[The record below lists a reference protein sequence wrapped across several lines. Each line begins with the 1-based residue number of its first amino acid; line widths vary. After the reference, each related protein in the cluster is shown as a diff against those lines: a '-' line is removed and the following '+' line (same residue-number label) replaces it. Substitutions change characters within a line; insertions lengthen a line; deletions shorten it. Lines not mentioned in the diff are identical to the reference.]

1 MNLEN
6 YDINLCNDCL
16 DLAKYAIKRREFC
29 PKDPK
34 PACKKCST
42 PCYAPKY
49 KEKIRK
55 VMRFSGMYYIKKDD
69 LIIFT
74 NIFVNSIYLI
84 EDRYFFILGFKPP

>member
-42 PCYAPKY
+42 PCYVPKY

-55 VMRFSGMYYIKKDD
+55 VMRFSGMYYIKKGRLDY
-69 LIIFT
+69 
-74 NIFVNSIYLI
+74 IYK
-84 EDRYFFILGFKPP
+84 YFR